1 MMGKKKSRTE
11 TPRALPMP
19 VREVAVSL
27 IGTPRGRARMLL
39 PALALFVLALA
50 SASCADSHVN
60 VRGQYDFSTGEV
72 KGLSG
77 R

>member
-11 TPRALPMP
+11 TPRTHPMP
-19 VREVAVSL
+19 VWEVAVSL
-27 IGTPRGRARMLL
+27 IGTPRGRVRMLL
-39 PALALFVLALA
+39 PALVLLVLAFA
-50 SASCADSHVN
+50 SASCADSYVN
-60 VRGQYDFSTGEV
+60 VRGQYDFSAGYV